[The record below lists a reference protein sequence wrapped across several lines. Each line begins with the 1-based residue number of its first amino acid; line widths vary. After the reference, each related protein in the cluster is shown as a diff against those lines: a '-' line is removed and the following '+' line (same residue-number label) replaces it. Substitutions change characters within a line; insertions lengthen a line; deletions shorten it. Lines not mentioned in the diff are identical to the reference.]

1 MSENTI
7 SGAAAP
13 LLADEANVARYG
25 LFHRLLRDP
34 VAVIS
39 AVILAIVVL
48 AAVFAPLLTNQDP
61 VQNKLA
67 DSLAPPF
74 TAAHPLGA
82 DSVGRDVLAQLL
94 YGARTSLIGA
104 VIVVVVCMGLGVPA
118 GILAGYFRGWIDST
132 GSWISNAL
140 MSLPAIVVLLVV
152 LARVGR
158 STPLALA
165 VFGIL
170 IAPAAFQLIRGS
182 VRAVREE
189 LYIDAARVSGLSNA
203 RIMARH
209 VLPVVIAPSIIQ
221 GSQFAAAGIG
231 IEAGIAFLGL
241 GTSDHASWGL
251 MLNDASQNIFVAPS
265 LIVWPTIAI
274 VTTIMVFTL
283 LGNSV
288 RDALT
293 GTTTNKK
300 RRSMGARVLT
310 GGSSTSAASREVA
323 QQASPLGPTSRTTD
337 ALLVVEGLK
346 ITYAAQDRADKT
358 VVHDVSLSLRKGEIL
373 GLVGESGSGK
383 SQTAF
388 AVLGLLPG
396 AARMNATSLIFNGQE
411 LPKLSSEQWNNL
423 RGRQIGYIP
432 QEPMSNLDPSYR
444 IGFQL
449 TEPMRHHLQLSKT
462 AARQEALRLLAR
474 VGISDPQRVFDSYPH
489 EISGGMAQRVL
500 IAGAVSCNPELLI
513 ADEPTTALD
522 VTVQAEVLDLI
533 RDLQSERHMAVL
545 LVTHNFGVVADLCDQ
560 VAVMQAGR
568 IVEAASA
575 LELFANPRHEY
586 TRMLLDSTMENAPSR
601 RQMALSQWQ
610 GSDTQTMNQDA
621 IS

>member
-1 MSENTI
+1 
-7 SGAAAP
+7 
-13 LLADEANVARYG
+13 
-25 LFHRLLRDP
+25 
-34 VAVIS
+34 
-39 AVILAIVVL
+39 
-48 AAVFAPLLTNQDP
+48 
-61 VQNKLA
+61 
-67 DSLAPPF
+67 
-74 TAAHPLGA
+74 
-82 DSVGRDVLAQLL
+82 
-94 YGARTSLIGA
+94 
-104 VIVVVVCMGLGVPA
+104 
-118 GILAGYFRGWIDST
+118 
-132 GSWISNAL
+132 
-140 MSLPAIVVLLVV
+140 
-152 LARVGR
+152 
-158 STPLALA
+158 
-165 VFGIL
+165 
-170 IAPAAFQLIRGS
+170 
-182 VRAVREE
+182 
-189 LYIDAARVSGLSNA
+189 
-203 RIMARH
+203 
-209 VLPVVIAPSIIQ
+209 
-221 GSQFAAAGIG
+221 
-231 IEAGIAFLGL
+231 
-241 GTSDHASWGL
+241 
-251 MLNDASQNIFVAPS
+251 
-265 LIVWPTIAI
+265 
-274 VTTIMVFTL
+274 
-283 LGNSV
+283 
-288 RDALT
+288 
-293 GTTTNKK
+293 
-300 RRSMGARVLT
+300 
-310 GGSSTSAASREVA
+310 
-323 QQASPLGPTSRTTD
+323 
-337 ALLVVEGLK
+337 
-346 ITYAAQDRADKT
+346 
-358 VVHDVSLSLRKGEIL
+358 
-373 GLVGESGSGK
+373 
-383 SQTAF
+383 
-388 AVLGLLPG
+388 
-396 AARMNATSLIFNGQE
+396 MNATSLIFNGQE